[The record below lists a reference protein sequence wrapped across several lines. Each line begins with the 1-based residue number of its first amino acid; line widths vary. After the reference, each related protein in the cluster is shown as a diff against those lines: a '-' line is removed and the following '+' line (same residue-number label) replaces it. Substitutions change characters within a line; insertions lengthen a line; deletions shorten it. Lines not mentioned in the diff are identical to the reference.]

1 MGSAGMIGLA
11 PWMQMGFD
19 HVSSM
24 NQTGRLPHA
33 LMIDGPGGWGE
44 VELAAEIAMMLMER
58 SGDPRTIAHPD
69 FRWIEAENSV
79 VKVDQI
85 RNLIDFIQQTAH
97 LGSLKVVVLED
108 AQKMNLNAANAL
120 LKILEEPPIGSHLI
134 LVTEAKDLMLPT
146 VISRC
151 QRVSIRKATREVVVR
166 WLSEQDVAAE
176 ESEPL
181 LIEYG
186 GAPFHVLEAVRA
198 ERKSLW
204 SALKT
209 ARDGKT
215 SVSDVVDGL
224 RNENIVE
231 VLTRWARFL
240 HRLAVEDRVGPDGL
254 DFFDDLIDARRMARS
269 NTGLNRSLQ
278 LERLM
283 FKWRGLVILDR
294 QKN

>member
-1 MGSAGMIGLA
+1 MIGLA

-44 VELAAEIAMMLMER
+44 VELAAEIAMMLIER

-283 FKWRGLVILDR
+283 FKWRELLILDR

>member
-1 MGSAGMIGLA
+1 
-11 PWMQMGFD
+11 MQMGFD

-44 VELAAEIAMMLMER
+44 VELAAEIAMMLIER

>member
-1 MGSAGMIGLA
+1 MIGLA

-44 VELAAEIAMMLMER
+44 VELAAEIAMMLIER

-85 RNLIDFIQQTAH
+85 RNLIEFIQQTAH

>member
-1 MGSAGMIGLA
+1 MIGLA

-44 VELAAEIAMMLMER
+44 VELAAEIAMMLIER

-85 RNLIDFIQQTAH
+85 RNLIDFIQHTAH
-97 LGSLKVVVLED
+97 LGSLNVVVRDD
-108 AQKMNLNAANAL
+108 AHKMNLNAANAL

>member
-1 MGSAGMIGLA
+1 MIGLA

-44 VELAAEIAMMLMER
+44 VELAAEIAMMLIER
-58 SGDPRTIAHPD
+58 SGDPRSIAHPD
-69 FRWIEAENSV
+69 FRWIEAENNV

-240 HRLAVEDRVGPDGL
+240 HRLAVEDRVGSDGL

>member
-1 MGSAGMIGLA
+1 MIGLA

-44 VELAAEIAMMLMER
+44 VELAAEIAMMLIER

-240 HRLAVEDRVGPDGL
+240 HRLAVEDRVGSDGL

>member
-1 MGSAGMIGLA
+1 MIGLA

-44 VELAAEIAMMLMER
+44 VELAAEIAMMLIER

-254 DFFDDLIDARRMARS
+254 DFFDDLIDARRMVRS

>member
-1 MGSAGMIGLA
+1 MIGLA

-44 VELAAEIAMMLMER
+44 VELAAEIAMMLIER

>member
-1 MGSAGMIGLA
+1 MIGLA

-44 VELAAEIAMMLMER
+44 VELAAEIAMMLIER
-58 SGDPRTIAHPD
+58 SGDPRSIAHPD

>member
-1 MGSAGMIGLA
+1 MIGLA

-44 VELAAEIAMMLMER
+44 VELAAEIAMMLIER

-231 VLTRWARFL
+231 VLTRWGRFL

>member
-1 MGSAGMIGLA
+1 MIGLA

-44 VELAAEIAMMLMER
+44 VELAAEIAMMLIER

-166 WLSEQDVAAE
+166 WLLEQDVAAE

>member
-1 MGSAGMIGLA
+1 MIGLA

-44 VELAAEIAMMLMER
+44 VELAAEIAMMLIER

-294 QKN
+294 EKN

>member
-1 MGSAGMIGLA
+1 MIGLA

-44 VELAAEIAMMLMER
+44 VELAAEIAMMLIER

-97 LGSLKVVVLED
+97 LGSMKVVVLED

-151 QRVSIRKATREVVVR
+151 QRVSVRKATREVVVR

>member
-1 MGSAGMIGLA
+1 MIGLA

-44 VELAAEIAMMLMER
+44 VELAAEIAMMLIER

-283 FKWRGLVILDR
+283 FRWRGLVILDR

>member
-1 MGSAGMIGLA
+1 MIGLA

-44 VELAAEIAMMLMER
+44 VELAAEIAMMLIER

-209 ARDGKT
+209 ARDRKT